1 MIKPSFREAKEEDLL
16 TLIQMLADDQLGV
29 GRESASIPLNPAYI
43 SAFNQIDNN
52 PNNQLIVV
60 EVKGEIIGMLQLT
73 YIPYLSH
80 MGAWRCLIEA
90 VRIHKNYRGKGI
102 GTLVFK
108 WAIEQAKKEK
118 CHIVQLT
125 SNKQRT
131 DALRFYENLGFEA
144 THEGFK
150 LLLS

>member
-1 MIKPSFREAKEEDLL
+1 MELSFREAKETDLEA
-16 TLIQMLADDQLGV
+16 LIQMLADDQLGA
-29 GRESASIPLNPAYI
+29 GRESAETPLDQGYL
-43 SAFNQIDNN
+43 SAFDHINKD

-60 EVKGEIIGMLQLT
+60 EVENEIIGMLQLT
-73 YIPYLSH
+73 FIPYLSH

-90 VRIHKNYRGKGI
+90 VRIHKGYRGKGL
-102 GTLVFK
+102 GTRVFK
-108 WAIEQAKKEK
+108 WAIEQAKKKK

-150 LLLS
+150 LTSL